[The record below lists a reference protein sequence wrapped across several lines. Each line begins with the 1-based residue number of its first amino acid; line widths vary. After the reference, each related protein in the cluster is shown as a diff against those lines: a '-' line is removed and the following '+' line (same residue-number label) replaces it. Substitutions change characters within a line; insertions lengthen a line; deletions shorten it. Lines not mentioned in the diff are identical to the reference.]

1 MKGIILWLSLGIF
14 LISGITLLK
23 WQQSE
28 ATDYSGPTIPANGTS
43 VVIEEE
49 KEENEINATTSAD
62 IKTEQLA
69 NTSKKQ

>member
-1 MKGIILWLSLGIF
+1 M
-14 LISGITLLK
+14 K

-28 ATDYSGPTIPANGTS
+28 ATDYSGSTIPANGTS

-49 KEENEINATTSAD
+49 KEEDEINATTSPD